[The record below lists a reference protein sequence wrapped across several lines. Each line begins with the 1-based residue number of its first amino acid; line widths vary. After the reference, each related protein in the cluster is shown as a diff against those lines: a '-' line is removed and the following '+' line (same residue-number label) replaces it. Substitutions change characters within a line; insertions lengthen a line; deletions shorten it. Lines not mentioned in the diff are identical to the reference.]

1 MTPPPAHGPA
11 GLITHGPAD
20 LVVTGCTALTHDAR
34 GEIVFVEDATIVV
47 RDGIITSVTEGS
59 SVAQASPATPGD
71 VIAQASPATPGDV
84 IAPGSPATPGAP
96 ITPGSPATP
105 DNLAPTTTPHI
116 DGRGT
121 LALPGLINCHTH
133 TPMVALRGLAEDLPA
148 HTWFND
154 WIWPVESN
162 LTERVVGLGARLACA
177 EMIRGG
183 VTTFADH
190 YFAMDEVAAATD
202 ESGLRAVLGQ
212 AYFSTQGPEGRA
224 ASLDFALR
232 QRGAAGGRVTT
243 CLAPHAP
250 YTVDEPDLAATAELA
265 RQHGLLVHI
274 HAAENREQTD
284 NSLARHGRTPIEI
297 LERAGL
303 LDTGTDV
310 LLAHVTGLD
319 AARDLPVLRRAA
331 ERTGGRVAVASAPR
345 GYLKFGWDTTP
356 VRALREAGVPVGL
369 ATDGAASNNTL
380 DVWES
385 MALTALVQK
394 SVERDPTW
402 LTARQALDHATLQSA
417 RAVGLG
423 EEIGSLAAGRRADLV
438 LVDLT
443 GPHTQPVHDLAA
455 TLVHSA
461 RSGDVRTTIVAG
473 RVLMHDRELLTLDVP
488 EIVGELSGLL
498 PELVDRSHG
507 KRIQEYEG

>member
-1 MTPPPAHGPA
+1 MTPPPTPPPP
-11 GLITHGPAD
+11 TPPPSPPPTPGPAD
-20 LVVTGCTALTHDAR
+20 LRITGCTALTHDPY
-34 GEIVFVEDATIVV
+34 GEIVFIEDATIVV
-47 RDGIITSVTEGS
+47 RDGVIASVTPTEATALTDTMG
-59 SVAQASPATPGD
+59 PAG
-71 VIAQASPATPGDV
+71 PADHHPEE
-84 IAPGSPATPGAP
+84 
-96 ITPGSPATP
+96 
-105 DNLAPTTTPHI
+105 I

-121 LALPGLINCHTH
+121 VALPGLINCHTH

-148 HTWFND
+148 HAWFND
-154 WIWPVESN
+154 WIWPIESN
-162 LTERVVGLGARLACA
+162 LTERTVGLGARLACA

-190 YFAMDEVAAATD
+190 YFAMDTVADVTE

-212 AYFSTQGPEGRA
+212 AYFSSQGPEGRA

-232 QRGAAGGRVTT
+232 RHGSADGRVTT

-250 YTVDEPDLAATAELA
+250 YTVDDTDLAATADLA
-265 RQHGLLVHI
+265 REHGLLVHI
-274 HAAENREQTD
+274 HAAENREQTE
-284 NSLARHGRTPIEI
+284 NSLARHGRTPIEV

-303 LDTGTDV
+303 LDVD
-310 LLAHVTGLD
+310 LLIAHATGLD
-319 AARDLPVLRRAA
+319 TARDLPVLRRAA
-331 ERTGGRVAVASAPR
+331 ERAAGRVAVASAPR

-356 VRALREAGVPVGL
+356 VRALREAGIPVGL

-385 MALTALVQK
+385 MTLTALVQK
-394 SVERDPTW
+394 HAENDPTW

-423 EEIGSLAAGRRADLV
+423 REIGGLAEGRRADII

-461 RSGDVRTTIVAG
+461 RSGDVRTTIVDG
-473 RVLMHDRELLTLDVP
+473 RVVMRDREPLTIDVR
-488 EIVGELSGLL
+488 ETVRELGELL

-507 KRIQEYEG
+507 GRVQEYEG